1 MGKCMSRAP
10 GCSHVRWVA
19 VAHFFS
25 ASWLPLK
32 HSSAHLHHLQTTHLT
47 EKSPL
52 TWQLR
57 RPQDPRAGA
66 RPCSHHTALAEAF
79 HTSDGLRLTEGGSSL
94 LGGAALQYNSSS
106 GAPYGLGLT
115 LSWELSVAGLLLLFH
130 PLSLF
135 PTPERTPPLNRW
147 NKNPRL
153 RLHAVLQCTCLNGR
167 WSHYSA
173 CSSFALSS
181 STACSWLQL
190 VVGRTTIT

>member
-1 MGKCMSRAP
+1 MFYWVQVMGKCMSRAP
-10 GCSHVRWVA
+10 GCSHVRWVE

-106 GAPYGLGLT
+106 GAHTQL
-115 LSWELSVAGLLLLFH
+115 
-130 PLSLF
+130 
-135 PTPERTPPLNRW
+135 RTQRCWPP
-147 NKNPRL
+147 PF
-153 RLHAVLQCTCLNGR
+153 VP
-167 WSHYSA
+167 
-173 CSSFALSS
+173 SSFPFSNSRAHSS
-181 STACSWLQL
+181 IKSLK
-190 VVGRTTIT
+190 